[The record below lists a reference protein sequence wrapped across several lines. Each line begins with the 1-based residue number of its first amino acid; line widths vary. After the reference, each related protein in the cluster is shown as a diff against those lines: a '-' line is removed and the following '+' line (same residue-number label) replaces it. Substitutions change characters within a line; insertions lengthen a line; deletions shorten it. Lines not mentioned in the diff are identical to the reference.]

1 MCLFVLNDSNY
12 CTLSDSKGVQ
22 NKNISGNE

>member
-12 CTLSDSKGVQ
+12 CTLSDSKQVQ
-22 NKNISGNE
+22 NKNISKYE